1 MGKTYLFILQK
12 MPTKYKLYYY
22 SGKGR
27 GEPVRMIFA
36 MAGVE
41 YEDIRFEHDE
51 WLEKYKASMCQNT
64 WVDLGMTSKVSVNSL
79 VN

>member
-1 MGKTYLFILQK
+1 

-41 YEDIRFEHDE
+41 YEDVRFEHDE
-51 WLEKYKASMCQNT
+51 WLEKYKASMWQNQ
-64 WVDLGMTSKVSVNSL
+64 LHKGSLLKFMTKRGGF
-79 VN
+79 

>member
-1 MGKTYLFILQK
+1 

-41 YEDIRFEHDE
+41 YEDVRFEHDE
-51 WLEKYKASMCQNT
+51 WLEKYKASMWQNQ
-64 WVDLGMTSKVSVNSL
+64 LYKGSLLKFMTKRGGF
-79 VN
+79 